1 MMRNAVVTAMRWG
14 GLLAWLCTLLPVNF
28 DLAGR
33 RDVLENLAPLPFGL
47 WVGSYLGFGALYWAV
62 TQHLGPWL
70 KHGDTL
76 RRTPRVIGCALMAVC
91 ALSLNAVYS
100 SDGDMTI
107 LLVLLTVLL
116 PGLLSWMKVR
126 LWIGVQ
132 SVLLLILLIPE
143 LGVGKAL
150 YTGIFLGVV
159 QVFSAMLVHLLTRER
174 LARRELG
181 DLHLQLR
188 FAQAQLE
195 EAARERE
202 RLRISRE
209 LHDSL
214 GHHLTVLGLELEFA
228 AQVPPEQVHAPV
240 ERALALNKLLLSDVR
255 ESVTTLRTA
264 QDDWLHLTQ
273 TLLGSV
279 PGLDICFECPAQFTP
294 DSARQARTLLRF
306 FQEAMTNTVRHAQ
319 AARLWL
325 QLEQHPDK
333 LIVCAHDDGTLEL
346 PFCPGNGLTGLH
358 ERFAELGGALTVNVK
373 GSGALHLEGQLPVT
387 G

>member
-1 MMRNAVVTAMRWG
+1 MRNASVTAMRWC

-33 RDVLENLAPLPFGL
+33 RDTLVNLGSGPLEL
-47 WVGSYLGFGALYWAV
+47 WMGAFLGFGALYWSV
-62 TQHLGPWL
+62 TYHLGPWL
-70 KHGDTL
+70 KHGDLT
-76 RRTPRVIGCALMAVC
+76 RRTARLTGCALMGLC
-91 ALSLNAVYS
+91 ALTLNATYS
-100 SDGDMTI
+100 SEGDMTI
-107 LLVLLTVLL
+107 LLVLVAVLL
-116 PGLLSWMKVR
+116 PGLLAWPWVK
-126 LWIGVQ
+126 LWIGAQ
-132 SVLLLILLIPE
+132 SLLLFVVLIPE
-143 LGVGKAL
+143 LGFGKAV
-150 YTGIFLGVV
+150 YTGLFLAMV
-159 QVFSAMLVHLLTRER
+159 QVFCAMLVHLLTRER

-228 AQVPPEQVHAPV
+228 AQVPPEQVRPPV
-240 ERALALNKLLLSDVR
+240 TRALALNKLLLSDVR
-255 ESVTTLRTA
+255 ASVTTLRTA
-264 QDDWLHLTQ
+264 QEDWLHLTQ
-273 TLLGSV
+273 MLVESV
-279 PGLDICFECPAQFTP
+279 PGLDIQFHCPAQFIP
-294 DSARQARTLLRF
+294 DSAPQARTLLRF

-325 QLEQHPDK
+325 RLEHCSDK
-333 LIVCAHDDGTLEL
+333 LIVSAHDDGTLGL

-358 ERFAELGGALTVNVK
+358 ERFAELGGALTVRVRND
-373 GSGALHLEGQLPVT
+373 GALHLEGQLPVS